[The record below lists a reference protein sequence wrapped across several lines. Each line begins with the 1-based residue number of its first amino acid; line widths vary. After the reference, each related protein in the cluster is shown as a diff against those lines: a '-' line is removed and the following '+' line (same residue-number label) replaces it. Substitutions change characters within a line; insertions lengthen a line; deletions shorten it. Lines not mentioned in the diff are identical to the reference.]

1 MGQEFARRRRGFPA
15 LAGAASAVS
24 FSPLP
29 CEGRGGLGRGAFW
42 IIRTVGTPSQP
53 PPAFA
58 GGGAR
63 ALFRGNVLLAADP
76 RHRQAVLLERLE
88 AGVDHVRVAAQVG
101 DVVDRKSTRLNSSH

>member
-53 PPAFA
+53 PPALA

-63 ALFRGNVLLAADP
+63 ALFRSEEHTSELQSLM
-76 RHRQAVLLERLE
+76 R
-88 AGVDHVRVAAQVG
+88 
-101 DVVDRKSTRLNSSH
+101 NSSAFFCLQKKIIHSYVYFLLFYNT

>member
-29 CEGRGGLGRGAFW
+29 CEGRGGLGSGAFW
-42 IIRTVGTPSQP
+42 IIRTVGTSHQP
-53 PPAFA
+53 TPAFA

-76 RHRQAVLLERLE
+76 RHRQDVLLERL
-88 AGVDHVRVAAQVG
+88 ATGGDHVRFAVTDGVVG
-101 DVVDRKSTRLNSSH
+101 LGVGRETS

>member
-1 MGQEFARRRRGFPA
+1 MIRRPPRAERTYTLIPYPTVFRSVARRRRGFPA

-29 CEGRGGLGRGAFW
+29 CEGRGGLGRGDFW

-63 ALFRGNVLLAADP
+63 AIFTGNVLLAADP
-76 RHRQAVLLERLE
+76 RNRQAVLLERPE
-88 AGVDHVRVAAQVG
+88 AG
-101 DVVDRKSTRLNSSH
+101 TR

>member
-88 AGVDHVRVAAQVG
+88 AGVRSEEHTSELQSLMRISYAVFCW
-101 DVVDRKSTRLNSSH
+101 K